1 MKIETERKFLVSGEE
16 WRPLGT
22 HSSEITQGYFPT
34 QGGSSVRIR
43 VIGDRANINIKG
55 KPSGCSRVEFEY
67 EIPVEDAW
75 MMLEKFCGGTTVR
88 KTRFFVPAG
97 DTGLVWEIDEY
108 HGPFEGHATAEVE
121 LPEEDHPFPR
131 PEWLGKE
138 VTDDHRFSNLA
149 LALAQSWPGA

>member
-16 WRPLGT
+16 WRPLAT

-55 KPSGCSRVEFEY
+55 NPSGCSRVEFEY

-88 KTRFFVPAG
+88 KTRFFVPADQAFAPEADFYLCTQCDRFPFALELG
-97 DTGLVWEIDEY
+97 REAGGLAYSRKIEI
-108 HGPFEGHATAEVE
+108 
-121 LPEEDHPFPR
+121 
-131 PEWLGKE
+131 
-138 VTDDHRFSNLA
+138 
-149 LALAQSWPGA
+149 